1 MKRTVKALV
10 LSMLLLMLGC
20 AASDAVF
27 VDPNAVQGGGYG
39 ELYFEANGMRFGIF
53 DEAEPVLS
61 ALPAPRS
68 TFTGETCAF
77 DSRDEYYRFSGF
89 ELMTNEI
96 DGVARI
102 TAITLADDTVK
113 TPQGLYIG
121 MPEPDAKEAFP
132 ALSEHDWQLTDGTA
146 QLSVV
151 IRDGVIAS
159 IVYTPSSVED

>member
-1 MKRTVKALV
+1 MKRTGIALA

-39 ELYFEANGMRFGIF
+39 ELYFEANGVRFGIF

-121 MPEPDAKEAFP
+121 MPEPDAKEAFLT
-132 ALSEHDWQLTDGTA
+132 LSEHDWQLTDGTA
-146 QLSVV
+146 QLSVIV
-151 IRDGVIAS
+151 RDGVIAS
-159 IVYTPSSVED
+159 IVYTPSNE